1 MEVDLPPIDPALEP
15 ASAAPPAT
23 GSQVPSSSAAIPPSS
38 EYDPDPIIA
47 SYDVYTN
54 PSLPADRQLLIMQH
68 PNQRQPSVEGYTNLS
83 EVRIKPRNQMIEVDV
98 PLSYHL
104 SDYDRDKG
112 LRWGTALSRSMAAKN
127 GGTHGL
133 AGGFGVGAPAMR
145 GGAAAAKR
153 RNADEVDLDLLDTR
167 DWSEAVRQDRVL
179 RTQTL
184 GGSFPVEGESH
195 CRWMVGIFQ
204 GKQLHLTPA
213 TALINLRPQLHHIDA
228 TTEQE
233 RLSRPREGGGP
244 GGPSGAGPST
254 SSGGGGAGKDSA
266 TTPAP
271 PPPAARAITMTIK
284 SASGN
289 EVTTETMTDRLRFA
303 QQEPWSKLKYEDD
316 SSNRAW
322 DMFSQNLV
330 YKGPGAVDYDG
341 GASSGDAEDKT
352 KTKIKTSAAD
362 TAKGQSKA
370 AAATGADG
378 EAMDVDG
385 DDDGSKNAEGKNT
398 AADPTP
404 PPPPQLR
411 GKWATTD
418 FLKAVSGMQEGDGA
432 EADRTHEDI
441 VEIKKE
447 AGAAAAIASSSS
459 ATAKPK
465 ASAVARKASATA
477 SGKGK
482 SVAFE

>member
-1 MEVDLPPIDPALEP
+1 
-15 ASAAPPAT
+15 
-23 GSQVPSSSAAIPPSS
+23 
-38 EYDPDPIIA
+38 
-47 SYDVYTN
+47 
-54 PSLPADRQLLIMQH
+54 MQH
-68 PNQRQPSVEGYTNLS
+68 PNQRQPSVEAYTHLS
-83 EVRIKPRNQMIEVDV
+83 EVRVKPRNGMIEVDV

-133 AGGFGVGAPAMR
+133 AGGFGVGAPVMR
-145 GGAAAAKR
+145 GGPAGAAAAAKR

-179 RTQTL
+179 RTQTM
-184 GGSFPVEGESH
+184 GGSFPVESESH

-233 RLSRPREGGGP
+233 RLSRPREGGGS
-244 GGPSGAGPST
+244 GPSGGGGGQS
-254 SSGGGGAGKDSA
+254 SSGGGGGKDSA
-266 TTPAP
+266 GGAGGAPPGP

-289 EVTTETMTDRLRFA
+289 EVTTETMTDRLRLA
-303 QQEPWSKLKYEDD
+303 QQEPWSKLRYEDD
-316 SSNRAW
+316 SSARAW

-330 YKGPGAVDYDG
+330 YKGPGAVDPD
-341 GASSGDAEDKT
+341 AALAEGDKLKAKV
-352 KTKIKTSAAD
+352 KTSSSSD
-362 TAKGQSKA
+362 EKAKGKGLA
-370 AAATGADG
+370 VDG
-378 EAMDVDG
+378 EAMDVD
-385 DDDGSKNAEGKNT
+385 DDDDDDKNNS
-398 AADPTP
+398 AAAQADLLP

-418 FLKAVSGMQEGDGA
+418 FLRAVSGMHEGA
-432 EADRTHEDI
+432 EAAGAHED
-441 VEIKKE
+441 
-447 AGAAAAIASSSS
+447 AAAAVEVKKEVAGTASSL
-459 ATAKPK
+459 AGAGK
-465 ASAVARKASATA
+465 ARVSAVAGSKKTA
-477 SGKGK
+477 AAKGK